1 MDSAAY
7 NPRTPEEVFK
17 DFRARRAGII
27 KALSTGIICFFRF
40 IYVSSQFL
48 KISLPPFLI
57 PENCS
62 IFPVVCF
69 FSDVEKFYQDC
80 DPGYV

>member
-27 KALSTGIICFFRF
+27 KALTTGII
-40 IYVSSQFL
+40 I
-48 KISLPPFLI
+48 
-57 PENCS
+57 
-62 IFPVVCF
+62 F
-69 FSDVEKFYQDC
+69 FSSDSFLLHPDF
-80 DPGYV
+80 